1 MGNYIDKAY
10 VLKKISQKDYDNLT
24 DSTDANLVVAIE
36 SAESMVDS
44 YLRSKIKQL
53 PLESPPESIK
63 STTYSITLWHLHDRI
78 QPNKIPEWVLDK
90 YDAAINYLKDIAN
103 GKATL
108 TFTEGE
114 SPELESEIV
123 VDGYP
128 KRMRRDMW

>member
-1 MGNYIDKAY
+1 
-10 VLKKISQKDYDNLT
+10 
-24 DSTDANLVVAIE
+24 
-36 SAESMVDS
+36 MVDS

-128 KRMRRDMW
+128 KRMKRDMW